1 MENIFILNII
11 LYVTILVLS
20 LTLLHLSMTG
30 NLGMRIK
37 NFCQT
42 KTMIE
47 YIILLYMVFSFI
59 TIILNLLYLIIE
71 SSGLTSG
78 ITNMS
83 TNNDVVRCWP
93 SGIALHKVGWSILGI
108 CLVVYKTI
116 PGTHRIR
123 AAFGLASFEL
133 KIPTIVFSS
142 AVENPNG
149 FNKLMYS
156 LMEYKRTGPLWWAR
170 TIPENV
176 CDSQIQPIVN
186 KIVEKDVSLFQ
197 GYGLNTGG
205 SNTSSFVSDGN
216 ILPDISFD
224 GIINFFLQIF
234 NNNPVEGYL
243 DDLIARQLF
252 IHCLLLLVVISL
264 IILLPVYTVVI
275 IFLQNKDFI
284 LNRFKN
290 KYIRFFIK
298 YQIFLGKLSI
308 FTLPLL
314 MLFGLLEVVVMLHY
328 LITHPIPLELLPIDL
343 HTYLSSKGPK

>member
-1 MENIFILNII
+1 MENIFTLNII
-11 LYVTILVLS
+11 LYLTILVLS
-20 LTLLHLSMTG
+20 IMLIHLSLTG
-30 NLGMRIK
+30 NLGIK
-37 NFCQT
+37 FKIFCQT

-47 YIILLYMVFSFI
+47 YVILLYMVFSVI

-71 SSGLTSG
+71 SSGLTNSG
-78 ITNMS
+78 IIYMS
-83 TNNDVVRCWP
+83 TNNNSDQDPIRWWP
-93 SGIALHKVGWSILGI
+93 SGVAQTWGMLGAALA
-108 CLVVYKTI
+108 VYRAT
-116 PGTHRIR
+116 PAHPRVR
-123 AAFGLASFEL
+123 AAAGLASFGL
-133 KIPTIVFSS
+133 SIPTIVFTT

-156 LMEYKRTGPLWWAR
+156 LMEYKRTGQWPR

-176 CDSQIQPIVN
+176 SDSQLEPIVN
-186 KIVEKDVSLFQ
+186 KTVEQGESLLQ
-197 GYGLNTGG
+197 ANGLNTGG

-252 IHCLLLLVVISL
+252 IYCLLLLVVISL
-264 IILLPVYTVVI
+264 IILLFVYMVVN

-314 MLFGLLEVVVMLHY
+314 MLFGLLELVVMLHY